1 MAFITRRAQEALE
14 DEIMARMEAEAL
26 AEQLRQ
32 QLTALQDA
40 QSRQQRSSQERLA
53 TLQAHLQ
60 SLASSVV
67 CINAA
72 SSTGSQLLSR
82 FSRRMHSDRPVLVL
96 ACL

>member
-1 MAFITRRAQEALE
+1 MALVTSRAQEALE

-53 TLQAHLQ
+53 ALQAHLQ

-72 SSTGSQLLSR
+72 FSTGFASQV
-82 FSRRMHSDRPVLVL
+82 HQKNASDMQNLVL